1 MNQAYATLDDFLSA
15 WNAAERKQAVVEELA
30 ARGVFFDELAEQIG
44 PDYDAFDLVC
54 HVAFDRPPRTRRERV
69 AQVRGR
75 DVFARYGDQARA
87 VLEALLDKYA
97 DAGLKSFESLDI
109 LKVDPLSAFGTPMEI
124 INLFGSK
131 ANYLTALHQLEAELY
146 LEEA

>member
-1 MNQAYATLDDFLSA
+1 MLITVHRELNLLTAHTVRGLLVSEGIAATLFSEHMIALA
-15 WNAAERKQAVVEELA
+15 WSKSLAYGEVQIQVPSIQA
-30 ARGVFFDELAEQIG
+30 
-44 PDYDAFDLVC
+44 
-54 HVAFDRPPRTRRERV
+54 
-69 AQVRGR
+69 
-75 DVFARYGDQARA
+75 DQARA